1 MSKPQPKLTM
11 FYTESNPVAVLVTTT
26 GGDRKLKN
34 VRHTDPQEAL
44 AWCREH
50 QAAFIYTPIG
60 FDADGQSGSD
70 PASN

>member
-11 FYTESNPVAVLVTTT
+11 FYTESNPVAVLVSTS
-26 GGDRKLKN
+26 GGKRKLKN
-34 VRHTDPQEAL
+34 VRFTEPEEAL

-50 QAAFIYTPIG
+50 RAAFVYTPVG
-60 FDADGQSGSD
+60 FDAN